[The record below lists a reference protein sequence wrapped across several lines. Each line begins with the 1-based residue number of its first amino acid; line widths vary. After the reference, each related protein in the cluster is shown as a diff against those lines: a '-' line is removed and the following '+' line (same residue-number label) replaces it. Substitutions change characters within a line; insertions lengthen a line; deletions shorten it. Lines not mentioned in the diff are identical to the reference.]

1 MQSILANA
9 DADLVIMGRALLADP
24 YRPLAAKTLKP
35 VIWIGLCNTS
45 AAIYFDDDLAENLTN
60 NRVWRHTIMGIGKH
74 LEFAPLD
81 MDEGWEEPPGY
92 PLGMQQKV
100 LTSDLDEENK
110 TGSRS
115 RFLRLLPGVYSMHRS
130 SMTTGKRFIWWR
142 VTSSSAMTSM
152 GMEEKSSTR
161 RHMRVARRAFTT
173 APSNDGG
180 CVMFEPHYYYT
191 PESDENKRELIPRFP
206 LHLIGLH
213 LVDGLPAVG
222 DGPVMLA

>member
-1 MQSILANA
+1 
-9 DADLVIMGRALLADP
+9 
-24 YRPLAAKTLKP
+24 
-35 VIWIGLCNTS
+35 
-45 AAIYFDDDLAENLTN
+45 
-60 NRVWRHTIMGIGKH
+60 MGIGKPH

-115 RFLRLLPGVYSMHRS
+115 GFCVCSLVCIPLHRS

-142 VTSSSAMTSM
+142 VTLSSAMTSM

-173 APSNDGG
+173 APSNQ
-180 CVMFEPHYYYT
+180 T
-191 PESDENKRELIPRFP
+191 
-206 LHLIGLH
+206 
-213 LVDGLPAVG
+213 VG
-222 DGPVMLA
+222 V